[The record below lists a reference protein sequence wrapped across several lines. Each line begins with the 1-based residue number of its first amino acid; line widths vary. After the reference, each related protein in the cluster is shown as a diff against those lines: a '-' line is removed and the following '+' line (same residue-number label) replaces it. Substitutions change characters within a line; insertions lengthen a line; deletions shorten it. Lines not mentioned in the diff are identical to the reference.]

1 MSIDF
6 FTDPKQKRKVLTPI
20 VHNNL
25 WNIYKKQQAVIWTM
39 EEIDWTNDKQNF
51 ESLDDQ
57 EQEFLLNIV
66 AFFASSD
73 MIIVDN
79 LFDHFMSQVTVA
91 ECKSFYTL
99 QAFIETVH
107 SETYSKILEVL
118 IHDEEKRRVLA
129 NAVHF
134 KKPIK
139 NKADWA
145 EKYMNP
151 EIPFKQRLWAFC
163 IFEGVLFSASF
174 CAIYWLRKKN
184 KCHGIT
190 YSNELIARDEGLHAL
205 FAIEMYNMYDNPAD
219 EEIIHTILK
228 DAVALEEEFVRYSF
242 NGKRFIGMNADSM
255 IQYVQY
261 CADHILS
268 LLKGP
273 SGNYSPIWNVENPF
287 PWMDMISIDS
297 KTNFFEKR
305 TAEYQLPSV
314 GLPQNSKDFTL
325 SEDF

>member
-6 FTDPKQKRKVLTPI
+6 FTDPIQKRKVLTPI
-20 VHNNL
+20 IHNNL

-51 ESLDDQ
+51 ETLDEQ

-79 LFDHFMSQVTVA
+79 LFDQFMSQVTVA

-190 YSNELIARDEGLHAL
+190 YSNELIARDEGMHTDFAVLLHSKL
-205 FAIEMYNMYDNPAD
+205 ENKLDKKIIYD
-219 EEIIHTILK
+219 IVS
-228 DAVALEEEFVRYSF
+228 DAVSIEKEFINESISCSM
-242 NGKRFIGMNADSM
+242 IGMNVRLMSDYIEFVADR
-255 IQYVQY
+255 
-261 CADHILS
+261 
-268 LLKGP
+268 LLYQLGYTKLY
-273 SGNYSPIWNVENPF
+273 NTKNPF
-287 PWMDMISIDS
+287 EFMQLISMEN

-305 TAEYQLPSV
+305 VGEYSLSSINIE
-314 GLPQNSKDFTL
+314 GYNENNNEDITFNADF
-325 SEDF
+325 